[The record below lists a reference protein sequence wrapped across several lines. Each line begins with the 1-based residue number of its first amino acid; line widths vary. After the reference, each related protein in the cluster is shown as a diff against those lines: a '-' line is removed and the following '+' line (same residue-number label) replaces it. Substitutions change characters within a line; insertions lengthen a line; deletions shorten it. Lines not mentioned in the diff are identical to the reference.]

1 MSSHD
6 PRPLLNEILSFL
18 KENQIVDTLK
28 DINKSIEN
36 LKKNDDEEE
45 TVYKFKKTVKKF
57 WYNDFSI
64 VLSILS
70 LLIGFYSLN
79 ATLSIHSVTQKI
91 NNDNNP
97 LEYSISLKKTIL
109 KINTN
114 YPEKNYFND
123 LYLSYNLKRNDGGKV
138 KELYLLK
145 FNNNENIEI
154 ISPIINNT
162 FNNDLTKNTEPS
174 SSQKEK
180 IKFDTSKNKIIWNK
194 KEKNLYIYDSE
205 LLMSSTTDTVSIFF
219 LLLLGNNNSTEI
231 ITVLQKLGANKENY
245 KDTTV
250 TFSNLDI
257 FDFEKW
263 KQQTMKANITN
274 FEKIYENT
282 ISKYQKVV
290 RFTKNNL
297 L

>member
-6 PRPLLNEILSFL
+6 PRPLLNQILSFL

-97 LEYSISLKKTIL
+97 LEYSISLKKPIL

-123 LYLSYNLKRNDGGKV
+123 LYL
-138 KELYLLK
+138 
-145 FNNNENIEI
+145 
-154 ISPIINNT
+154 
-162 FNNDLTKNTEPS
+162 
-174 SSQKEK
+174 
-180 IKFDTSKNKIIWNK
+180 
-194 KEKNLYIYDSE
+194 
-205 LLMSSTTDTVSIFF
+205 
-219 LLLLGNNNSTEI
+219 
-231 ITVLQKLGANKENY
+231 
-245 KDTTV
+245 
-250 TFSNLDI
+250 
-257 FDFEKW
+257 
-263 KQQTMKANITN
+263 
-274 FEKIYENT
+274 
-282 ISKYQKVV
+282 
-290 RFTKNNL
+290 
-297 L
+297 

>member
-97 LEYSISLKKTIL
+97 LEYSISLKKPIL

-114 YPEKNYFND
+114 YPEKNYFNN

-145 FNNNENIEI
+145 FN
-154 ISPIINNT
+154 
-162 FNNDLTKNTEPS
+162 NNDLTKNTEPS

-194 KEKNLYIYDSE
+194 KEKNLYIYMI
-205 LLMSSTTDTVSIFF
+205 L
-219 LLLLGNNNSTEI
+219 
-231 ITVLQKLGANKENY
+231 NY
-245 KDTTV
+245 
-250 TFSNLDI
+250 
-257 FDFEKW
+257 
-263 KQQTMKANITN
+263 
-274 FEKIYENT
+274 
-282 ISKYQKVV
+282 
-290 RFTKNNL
+290 
-297 L
+297 